1 MRQAQDNM
9 AIQTDFA
16 ERFTGWWASLSGL
29 LSRMADAIV
38 NARFLYHFPS
48 VTWHI
53 AILNLLG
60 LIFLVVGIFMV
71 RSTEAW
77 LIDAKQDSLQIQG
90 EMIAAAIAGSAQVNT
105 GRIVVNPDEL
115 APSVGR
121 DLPAED
127 DIFGDLEFLIRPER
141 IAPVLKKLVQPT
153 NTRARIYTDDG
164 ELILDSEYLAS
175 QVSVHRQQLPPPG
188 GADPSQDVGLVD
200 GVWDGIL
207 NWFRPKELPVYKD
220 IGGANGKA
228 YPELLSALKGERKA
242 LLLVNQRGQHMVSV
256 AVPIQRMTRIMGV
269 LLISTQGSEIDTLLR
284 KERQSILW
292 VAVTA
297 ALAMLA
303 LSGLLAATISLP
315 LHRLSQGTERVKANL
330 GSRESLPNYTHRAD
344 EIGML
349 SGTLREMTNA
359 LYQRIERSE
368 RFAADVAHELKNP
381 LTSVRSAAETFELVK
396 TDEHR
401 SVLARTIQHDVKRLT
416 RLIDD
421 ISNATRFEAEMA
433 LGSASRIDVAGILN
447 AVVDMFNESWSER
460 DRSVVLRL
468 DAYDTTP
475 ALYFISGHETRLAQV
490 FTNLV
495 DNALSF
501 SPEGGVVEI
510 YGRVSGTMLR
520 IEVVDSGPGI
530 PDESIE
536 NVFNRFY
543 TDRPGGADD
552 FGNNSGLGL
561 SIARDIV
568 EAHKGKLWAENRSTD
583 ASANTHKNNKAT
595 TGARFVV
602 ELPLYEAL
610 RGRRR

>member
-1 MRQAQDNM
+1 M

-16 ERFTGWWASLSGL
+16 ERLTGWRTSLSGL
-29 LSRMADAIV
+29 FGRVADAIV
-38 NARFLYHFPS
+38 HARFPYHFPS

-60 LIFLVVGIFMV
+60 LIFLVVGIFLV

-77 LIDAKQDSLQIQG
+77 LIDAKQDSLEIQG
-90 EMIAAAIAGSAQVNT
+90 EMIAAAIAGSAQVST

-115 APSVGR
+115 APTVGR
-121 DLPAED
+121 DLPLED
-127 DIFGDLEFLIRPER
+127 DIFGNLELLIRPER

-153 NTRARIYTDDG
+153 NTRARIYTDDA
-164 ELILDSEYLAS
+164 ELILDSEYLES
-175 QVSVHRQQLPPPG
+175 QVSINRRNLPPPG
-188 GADPSQDVGLVD
+188 SPDPTEDMGFFDGL
-200 GVWDGIL
+200 WDTVL
-207 NWFRPKELPVYKD
+207 DWFRPTELPIYKD

-228 YPELLSALKGERKA
+228 YPELVSALRGERKA
-242 LLLVNQRGQHMVSV
+242 LLLVNQRGQHMVTV

-315 LHRLSQGTERVKANL
+315 LHRLSRGTERVKSNL

-349 SGTLREMTNA
+349 SGSLREMTNA

-381 LTSVRSAAETFELVK
+381 LTSVRSAAETFALVK

-401 SVLARTIQHDVKRLT
+401 AQLASTIQHDVKRLT

-433 LGSASRIDVAGILN
+433 LGAASRVDVAGILN
-447 AVVDMFNESWSER
+447 AVADMFNDTWNER
-460 DRSVVLRL
+460 DRSVTVELARFKEAP
-468 DAYDTTP
+468 D
-475 ALYFISGHETRLAQV
+475 LYFISGHETRLAQV
-490 FTNLV
+490 FTNV
-495 DNALSF
+495 IDNALSF
-501 SPEGGVVEI
+501 SPEGGVVE
-510 YGRVSGTMLR
+510 VSGIVGEAMLR
-520 IEVVDSGPGI
+520 IEVLDNGPGI
-530 PDESIE
+530 PEESIE

-561 SIARDIV
+561 SIARDII
-568 EAHKGKLWAENRSTD
+568 EAHKGKLWAENRSMGGSTD
-583 ASANTHKNNKAT
+583 TKRGEKAV
-595 TGARFVV
+595 TGARFII
-602 ELPLYEAL
+602 ELPLVVAT
-610 RGRRR
+610 RVRNGRKR